1 MKEGTRTYSLCRF
14 VCLLFCK
21 LYCRLSIRGREHI
34 PAEGGVILACN
45 HVSNLDPIVLGVGS
59 WRHVSFMAKRE
70 LFRVPVLGRLL
81 RLLLVIPLN
90 REGADRSAIKE
101 SIRRVRQGKV
111 VALFPEGTRV
121 GPEHVV
127 AAKAGV
133 GFLAQT
139 LGVPVIPAYVSGT
152 DAAWPR
158 GVKFPRPYK
167 VAITFGERI
176 AIDANVTYAEAAE
189 LVMARIRQLS
199 RCAILENSVLRSAC
213 SESDDAKKG

>member
-1 MKEGTRTYSLCRF
+1 MKEGTRTYSFCRF
-14 VCLLFCK
+14 CCLLFCK

-59 WRHVSFMAKRE
+59 QRHVGFMAKRE
-70 LFRVPVLGRLL
+70 LFAVPFLGRLL
-81 RLLLVIPLN
+81 KLLLVIPLK
-90 REGADRSAIKE
+90 RESADRSAIKE
-101 SIRRVRQGKV
+101 SIRRLRQGHV

-121 GPEHVV
+121 KPEEVV

-139 LGVPVIPAYVSGT
+139 LGVPVIPAYIRGT

-158 GVKFPRPYK
+158 GAVFPRPHT

-176 AIDANVTYAEAAE
+176 AIDASATYAEAAE
-189 LVMARIRQLS
+189 QVMASIRRLS

-213 SESDDAKKG
+213 AEINDAKKE